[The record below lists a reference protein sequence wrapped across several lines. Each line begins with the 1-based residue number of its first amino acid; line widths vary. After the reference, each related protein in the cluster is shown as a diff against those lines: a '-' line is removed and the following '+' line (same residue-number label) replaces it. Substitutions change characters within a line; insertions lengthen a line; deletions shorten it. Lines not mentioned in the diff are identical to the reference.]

1 MPAAAPGAQRV
12 PGLTVGPTVRWG
24 TSDTGRARGV
34 ALAAVTARVVP
45 FGLDSIQRTTCGR
58 GRTSGGDDDLPAG
71 VAVSE
76 VADRRWNLVEWER
89 PVDDRPDRPGLD
101 ELPQLFQ
108 VLAALL

>member
-1 MPAAAPGAQRV
+1 MPAAGPSAQRV
-12 PGLTVGPTVRWG
+12 PGLTVGPTVRRG

-34 ALAAVTARVVP
+34 ALAAATDRVVP
-45 FGLDSIQRTTCGR
+45 FGRDSIQRTFGR
-58 GRTSGGDDDLPAG
+58 GRMSGRDDDLPAG

-76 VADRRWNLVEWER
+76 VADRLWNLVEWER